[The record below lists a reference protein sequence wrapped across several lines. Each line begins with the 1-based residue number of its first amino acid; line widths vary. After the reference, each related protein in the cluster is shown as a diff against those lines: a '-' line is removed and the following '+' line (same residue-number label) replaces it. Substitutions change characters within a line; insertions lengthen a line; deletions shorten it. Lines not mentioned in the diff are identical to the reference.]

1 MSVSTSPTL
10 PGGSA
15 ASRGGDRPPRLRTRW
30 AVLAADFMV
39 LGLNYAD
46 RAAIGVA
53 APYIIKEFG
62 FSETAFGWILS
73 IFAISYAPFGLVG
86 GWAADRFGPRKVMG
100 WAALAWSVFTAATAA
115 GAGFVSFLIIRI
127 LFGAAEGPQ
136 ATVTAKL
143 MNTWFP
149 RRELGTAI
157 GIANAAT
164 PLGGAVGTPIVVAV
178 IQATNGNWRAPF
190 IIFGV
195 IGVLFA
201 VGWFAVV
208 RDTPEQH
215 PWMKP
220 AELREINGLESGT
233 AATTDKDA
241 GAEEGAATDKAG
253 TIGHTG
259 NKESEKSSALP
270 GMWHYVA
277 RPVIWATAL
286 AYFGYAWILN
296 VFLTWFPTYLVA
308 ERGIDLAHLAVA
320 GSLPWIGGCIGMIA
334 GGVATDRLVRRIGA
348 AATVRRWTIVICLI
362 LTAALFGCIPLVGS
376 AVEAVA
382 LMAVI
387 IFLLYF
393 TGAQYWTVIAEEVPG
408 PRYGS
413 VAGVVQFIAGC
424 AGFLAP
430 LITGAVVE
438 HARSWTTAFTIA
450 AVIAA
455 AGALLLAFA
464 GRGKAALDPARSG

>member
-1 MSVSTSPTL
+1 MPTSPS
-10 PGGSA
+10 PAPPRGA
-15 ASRGGDRPPRLRTRW
+15 AAARGGDRPPRLRARW
-30 AVLAADFMV
+30 AILAADFMV

-53 APYIIKEFG
+53 APYIISEFG

-73 IFAISYAPFGLVG
+73 IFALSYAPFGFLG
-86 GWAADRFGPRKVMG
+86 GWAADRFGPRKAMG

-115 GAGFVSFLIIRI
+115 GAGLVSFLVIRI

-149 RRELGTAI
+149 KRELGTAV
-157 GIANAAT
+157 GVANAAT

-178 IQATNGNWRAPF
+178 IEATDGNWRVPF
-190 IIFGV
+190 VIFGV
-195 IGVLFA
+195 IGVLFT

-208 RDTPEQH
+208 RDTPERH
-215 PWMKP
+215 PWVRP
-220 AELREINGLESGT
+220 AELREIRGAETGKEAEDGT
-233 AATTDKDA
+233 AAA
-241 GAEEGAATDKAG
+241 GEASGTGDGHAERAWA
-253 TIGHTG
+253 
-259 NKESEKSSALP
+259 ALP

-296 VFLTWFPTYLVA
+296 VFLTWFPTYLVS
-308 ERGIDLAHLAVA
+308 ERGIDLDQLAVA
-320 GSLPWIGGCIGMIA
+320 GAIPWIGGCVGMIA
-334 GGVATDRLVRRIGA
+334 GGIATDWLVRRLGA
-348 AATVRRWTIVICLI
+348 AATVRRWTIVVCLI
-362 LTAALFGCIPLVGS
+362 LTALLFGCIALVGS
-376 AVEAVA
+376 AGEAVA

-387 IFLLYF
+387 VFLLYF
-393 TGAQYWTVIAEEVPG
+393 TGAQYWTVVAEEVPG

-430 LITGAVVE
+430 LVTGAVVE
-438 HARSWTTAFTIA
+438 HARSWTTAFAIA
-450 AVIAA
+450 VVITVT
-455 AGALLLAFA
+455 GALLLAVA
-464 GRGKAALDPARSG
+464 GRARTVRGSAR